1 MAISVCTRLANFAI
15 SLLIPF
21 NYELYFHIY
30 RIYTLNFAINFSML
44 SMIPVSKV
52 LTTRISAI
60 ISEWT
65 CCRIRTT
72 TDSTAAKALGIYI
85 ITIKW
90 AREVWGQ
97 RINWNNFKRECQIR
111 ILRLTKIFETIYFC
125 YVRLSIENRCKWH
138 TKTARIRNIFFK
150 KIFKFI

>member
-1 MAISVCTRLANFAI
+1 
-15 SLLIPF
+15 
-21 NYELYFHIY
+21 
-30 RIYTLNFAINFSML
+30 ML
-44 SMIPVSKV
+44 FMILVSKI
-52 LTTRISAI
+52 LTTRISAV

-97 RINWNNFKRECQIR
+97 RINWNNFKREFRIR
-111 ILRLTKIFETIYFC
+111 ILRFYLLLHVWHFKFKSIPLLGVDDGGVGWHPLATRQKVAIKINSSNLPIIFRDYILLLCQIVYW
-125 YVRLSIENRCKWH
+125 NRCKWH

-150 KIFKFI
+150 KMF

>member
-1 MAISVCTRLANFAI
+1 M
-15 SLLIPF
+15 
-21 NYELYFHIY
+21 LYKILVNK
-30 RIYTLNFAINFSML
+30 I
-44 SMIPVSKV
+44 
-52 LTTRISAI
+52 LTTRVSAI

-97 RINWNNFKRECQIR
+97 RINWNNFKRQFQILNSINQDYLLLHVWHFKFKSIPLLGVDDGGGGWHPLATRQKVAIEINSSNLPIIFRDYILLLCQIFYW
-111 ILRLTKIFETIYFC
+111 K
-125 YVRLSIENRCKWH
+125 
-138 TKTARIRNIFFK
+138 
-150 KIFKFI
+150 